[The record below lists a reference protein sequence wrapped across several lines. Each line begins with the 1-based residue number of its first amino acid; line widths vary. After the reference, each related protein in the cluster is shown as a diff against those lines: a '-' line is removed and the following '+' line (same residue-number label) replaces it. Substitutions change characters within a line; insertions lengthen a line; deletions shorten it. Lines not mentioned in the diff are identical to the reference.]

1 MTIEST
7 GVRKVRSVD
16 GTEIAFERHGTGTAL
31 ILVDAAGH
39 YRAFSSFGGLI
50 GLLAGDFTVY
60 HYDRRGRGESTDRA
74 PYAVEREVDDLAA
87 LIKEAGG
94 SAFLYGFS
102 SGALLA
108 AHAAASGLAIP
119 KLALLEPPMASEQDR
134 AAQSAFTAELR
145 QLVAAGRREAAVE
158 HFLSSIGVPRR
169 EDVEAPATAREVP
182 VRADNSRERDD
193 PRPRASRRL
202 GWNTCPHERPLH
214 RSRRRRPLQ
223 SERSRRL
230 APRRAGCSGSS
241 NTGVC
246 SRLPRTPP
254 LMRRQECSYLRMA
267 VGSASSRRDRWRR

>member
-102 SGALLA
+102 SGACWLRTRPPA
-108 AHAAASGLAIP
+108 AWRSRSWRCWSRRWLPSRIGRRSPRSPPSSASSWP
-119 KLALLEPPMASEQDR
+119 R
-134 AAQSAFTAELR
+134 
-145 QLVAAGRREAAVE
+145 AAGRPPW
-158 HFLSSIGVPRR
+158 SISCPRSVFPG
-169 EDVEAPATAREVP
+169 EK
-182 VRADNSRERDD
+182 
-193 PRPRASRRL
+193 
-202 GWNTCPHERPLH
+202 
-214 RSRRRRPLQ
+214 
-223 SERSRRL
+223 
-230 APRRAGCSGSS
+230 
-241 NTGVC
+241 
-246 SRLPRTPP
+246 
-254 LMRRQECSYLRMA
+254 M
-267 VGSASSRRDRWRR
+267 